1 MRLLSFRARLWLLLP
16 PLLLLVLAIFLS
28 QDPPVGVWSQKGSTA
43 DSQPKDEPGADP
55 VQGAIDALASFDAWK
70 AQFTKGQAVPSEGVR
85 LAKARRAQLFGLIK
99 ADPRAA
105 LAAAVPYADR
115 KRLPPEV
122 VDLLETPVST
132 AADLDVWQACG
143 APGQNSSLTRWLHL
157 EGEKHQVFT
166 FGERSQAM
174 SKNRLSVHGIA
185 LDGRLALSDDPV
197 RVLSGEEKM
206 DRGMQGLVFQAG
218 VRFYQAESEKKLA
231 EVRSALLDSEST
243 LGPEA
248 LPAYRE
254 LALGG
259 LEGVDFIAMQDG
271 NGAGDNDIPPDV
283 ASAWTEGAKTM
294 LYIRARFADEDPAY
308 EPVTLSLA
316 QTRQG
321 ESEAFWFENSYGKS
335 SLSTTF
341 TDVVTLPKNG
351 SEYVGNFGTLR
362 NDAAA
367 AAVALNTNWNRDN
380 YDFYTIV
387 TNSQSNPSFGYAGV
401 AQLNNKGSHLLR
413 QYISVRTASH
423 EYGHNL
429 GLNHSA
435 YWLTDS
441 PSPIGED
448 SNPGGY
454 VGDTADSER
463 IEYGHKFA
471 VMGAQN
477 GSGDFDSGRA
487 HFTASNKNRLDWLVE
502 GDGDIVNTT
511 TGGTFRL
518 YRHDVKQA
526 DFASMTTG
534 VPRAIKINLAST
546 DPTGFSNPYKY
557 WLNYRLLPTNGI
569 AENWLPHGIQVD
581 WRRDGNGFRAVQ
593 LDMTPYS
600 RDSGRPTNPG
610 TNTDNNDKEDGVLL
624 IGRTFSDVGSDI
636 HFTAIGK
643 GGTNPNEWLDVVV
656 NVGTQA
662 ANAPPEIQSF
672 TASATQVGT
681 GENVTFSVTATDPN
695 DDPLAYH
702 WDLGDNTVQ
711 SGQLNQPTRTKQWSS
726 AGFYVMRAEVS
737 DMKGGKDS
745 ESVVI
750 QVGNPANQGMIHG
763 RVTQSGRPV
772 EGAFV
777 RGGGVE
783 AWTDSDGTYVLAGV
797 ATGSSH
803 TVTATKAGLTF
814 TPRFTNPVQVTQLNA
829 FAIDFTAD
837 QPWSGGGGNVMAVVP
852 FEIEVPLGAS
862 VPFSAEA
869 FDGSGDLVAVNPSWA
884 VDGGGSMSA
893 AGVFTASSLGGPFT
907 VTATDGTLSGVASVK
922 VIDSDAVGVAALDPS
937 AAEPSDPGVFR
948 VRRFGSTAGALTVP
962 FSVSG
967 TATAGADY
975 SGLGTSVV
983 IPDGA
988 SFTDLTVSVIDDF
1001 VVEPVETV
1009 TLVLQPDAAHTI
1021 YGSEAAATVEIAD
1034 DGDVA
1039 PVATLTRP
1047 SIEAVAI
1054 PSGVGLELEGQATD
1068 DGLPAPLGLRWRAS
1082 AAPAGATVRFS
1093 PPSGTATTA
1102 FFSGTGIYELE
1113 LVAFDGA
1120 NEGTDTVT
1128 VFVGADG
1135 MTHPDSTGELIRY
1148 AFDESSGTTAGD
1160 GAGGDDDGSLFGNP
1174 QWEGGDSIAGNS
1186 IAFDGVGDSVGINN
1200 TADINTTAQGLRT
1213 IALWFK
1219 ASNPTLNAKQVLFEE
1234 GGGSRGLSI
1243 YLFAGNLHIAGWNNG
1258 ENGWPDTYLS
1268 TPLTDTGW
1276 HHAVLVLDA
1285 DGATSLK
1292 ADAFFAYLDGV
1303 EFGRAGA
1310 AIINPHTGAIG
1321 IGAKRGDTRYH
1332 DGISTG
1338 TGDYFT
1344 GLIDNFHLYNR
1355 ALSPFEIGQLFAWG
1369 DPAPAFT
1376 LPGVS
1381 DLTRAV
1387 ILPPDTRLLLDAT
1400 STGSA
1405 AWSQIGGPP
1414 GQAVFGDLAVAS
1426 TWVSFATPGYYDLRL
1441 SPASADVTTV
1451 LQIGVHAG
1459 IESPAHPS
1467 TSNQVIRYSLDENTG
1482 TTAGD
1487 GVGGDDDGTLAN
1499 GPLWVPGISG
1509 SALMFDGV
1517 DDVVEIANRGPINTA
1532 SSFTQKS
1539 IAFWFKPAATG
1550 TGAKEVLF
1558 EEGGITR
1565 GLCLYLDGDILYGG
1579 GWNNGT
1585 LGWDTT
1591 FLAARIQR
1599 DAWHHVVLTLD
1610 VTAGEEASVEGLKLF
1625 VNGCLAGAGYASEL
1639 QSHSGNVGLGA
1650 MRASTRFHDANGN
1663 GDGLGYAGVI
1673 DEFHYFNDR
1682 VLTLAEIGGLC
1693 AYGNIAAKVEAGPD
1707 QPDVGSLT
1715 VNLAPSVVDDGSAGA
1730 AAAVWTIAEGP
1741 VGAGAAFDQPDA
1753 DGVPTRGIFTTE
1765 GYHRLRLTVFDGQ
1778 ATTFDEMRLS
1788 VSYGPNFTGWLG
1800 GHFELS
1806 GDDLLPTANTD
1817 NDPFN
1822 QFYEYAVG
1830 GNPTADDDP
1839 AIYGPVHEIADD
1851 TGTDYFEITYR
1862 RRRDYI
1868 ARNLIYEVE
1877 FSDTL
1882 TADSWDSAPGTIV
1895 GTTPIDADFEKVT
1908 VRFNQAI
1915 GGTNTLR
1922 FARLVISEGPPTP

>member
-1 MRLLSFRARLWLLLP
+1 MRFFPLRARPWLLFLPLLILGLVVLLSRRSSVDVENGNTPAQP
-16 PLLLLVLAIFLS
+16 SPAQVASSVDSIK
-28 QDPPVGVWSQKGSTA
+28 KG
-43 DSQPKDEPGADP
+43 
-55 VQGAIDALASFDAWK
+55 IDALKGFETWR
-70 AQFTKGQAVPSEGVR
+70 AQFAAGEAALAEGVR
-85 LAKARRAQLFGLIK
+85 LAEARRDQLFELIQS
-99 ADPRAA
+99 DPEAA
-105 LAAAVPYADR
+105 LAAAVSYADR
-115 KRLPPEV
+115 QILPPEV
-122 VDLLETPVST
+122 VAMLETPVST

-143 APGQNSSLTRWLHL
+143 GPGQNSSLTRWLHL

-185 LDGRLALSDDPV
+185 IDGRLALSDDPV
-197 RVLSGEEKM
+197 RVLSSEEKM

-218 VRFYQAESEKKLA
+218 VRFYQADSEKKLA
-231 EVRSALLDSEST
+231 EVRSALLESEST

-254 LALGG
+254 LALGQV
-259 LEGVDFIAMQDG
+259 EGGDFIAMQDG
-271 NGAGDNDIPPDV
+271 SVVGDGDIPPNV
-283 ASAWTEGAKTM
+283 ESAFTEGAKTM

-308 EPVTLSLA
+308 EPVSLSTA

-367 AAVALNTNWNRDN
+367 AAVALNANWNRDTH
-380 YDFYTIV
+380 DFYTIV

-454 VGDTADSER
+454 VGDAADNER

-502 GDGDIVNTT
+502 GDGDIATTT

-534 VPRAIKINLAST
+534 VPRAIKIDVPST

-600 RDSGRPTNPG
+600 RDSGPYGANPSTNS
-610 TNTDNNDKEDGVLL
+610 DNNDKEDGVLL
-624 IGRTFSDVGSDI
+624 IGRTFSDVGADI
-636 HFTAIGK
+636 HFTAIGE

-662 ANAPPEIQSF
+662 TNSPPEIQSF

-681 GENVTFSVTATDPN
+681 GENVTFSVDATDP
-695 DDPLAYH
+695 DSGDTLAYH

-711 SGQLNQPTRTKQWSS
+711 SGQLNNPTRTKQWSN

-737 DMKGGKDS
+737 DMKGGKAT

-750 QVGNPANQGMIHG
+750 QVGNPTNQGMIHG

-783 AWTDSDGTYVLAGV
+783 TWTDSDGTYVLAGV
-797 ATGSSH
+797 ATGSVP
-803 TVTATKAGLTF
+803 TVTVTKAGLTF

-829 FAIDFTAD
+829 FGIDFTAD

-862 VPFSAEA
+862 VPFSVEA
-869 FDGSGDLVAVNPSWA
+869 FDGSGDPVPVNPSWA
-884 VDGGGSMSA
+884 VDGGGSISTT
-893 AGVFTASSLGGPFT
+893 GEFTASSLGGPFT
-907 VTATDGTLSGVASVK
+907 VTATDLALSGTARVT
-922 VIDSDAVGVAALDPS
+922 VIDSDAVGVVALDAS
-937 AAEPSDPGVFR
+937 AAEPADNGVFR
-948 VRRFGSTAGALTVP
+948 VRRFGSTAGALTVQ

-967 TATAGADY
+967 TATTGADY

-988 SFTDLTVSVIDDF
+988 SFTDVTVAVIDDF
-1001 VVEPVETV
+1001 VVEPLETV
-1009 TLVLQPDAAHTI
+1009 ILNLQPDAAYTI

-1039 PVATLTRP
+1039 PVATITRP
-1047 SIEAVAI
+1047 SGDAVAI
-1054 PSGVGLELEGQATD
+1054 PSGVGLELEGHAAD
-1068 DGLPAPLGLRWRAS
+1068 DGLPGPLALRWRAS

-1093 PPSGTATTA
+1093 PPSGTTTTA
-1102 FFSGTGIYELE
+1102 FFSTEGIYQLD

-1120 NEGTDTVT
+1120 NESTDTVT

-1135 MTHPDSTGELIRY
+1135 TSYPDSSSELIRY
-1148 AFDESSGTTAGD
+1148 AFDESSGATAGD
-1160 GAGGDDDGSLFGNP
+1160 AAGGDDDGTLFGNP
-1174 QWEGGDSIAGNS
+1174 QWESGESIAGNS

-1200 TADINTTAQGLRT
+1200 TADINTAAQGLRT

-1219 ASNPTLNAKQVLFEE
+1219 AANPTLNAKQVLYEE

-1243 YLFAGNLHIAGWNNG
+1243 YLSDGNLYIAGWNNG

-1276 HHAVLVLDA
+1276 HHAALVLNA

-1332 DGISTG
+1332 DGTSSG
-1338 TGDYFT
+1338 TGDYFA
-1344 GLIDNFHLYNR
+1344 GLVDNFHLYNR
-1355 ALSPFEIGQLFAWG
+1355 ALSPIEIGQLFAWG
-1369 DPAPAFT
+1369 NPAPAFT

-1381 DLTRAV
+1381 DLTRAI
-1387 ILPPDTRLLLDAT
+1387 ILPSEVRLLLDAT
-1400 STGSA
+1400 ATGNAS
-1405 AWSQIGGPP
+1405 WSQLSGPS
-1414 GQAVFGDLAVAS
+1414 GQATFGDPAVPS

-1441 SPASADVTTV
+1441 RSPSADVTTA
-1451 LQIGVHAG
+1451 LQIGIHAG
-1459 IESPAHPS
+1459 IDAPALPA
-1467 TSNQVIRYSLDENTG
+1467 TSNQVIYYSLDENTG
-1482 TTAGD
+1482 TIAGD
-1487 GVGGDDDGTLAN
+1487 GVGSDDDGTLAN
-1499 GPLWVPGISG
+1499 GPVWVPGISG
-1509 SALMFDGV
+1509 SGLLFDGV
-1517 DDVVEIANRGPINTA
+1517 DDVVEINNRGPINT
-1532 SSFTQKS
+1532 SNSYTQKS

-1558 EEGGITR
+1558 EEGGTTR

-1591 FLAARIQR
+1591 HLASRIRR
-1599 DAWHHVVLTLD
+1599 DEWNHVVLTLD
-1610 VTAGEEASVEGLKLF
+1610 VAAGEEANVQGLKLY
-1625 VNGCLAGAGYASEL
+1625 VDGCLAGAGYASEM

-1650 MRASTRFHDANGN
+1650 MRASTLFHDGNGN
-1663 GDGLGYAGVI
+1663 GDGLPFAGVI

-1693 AYGNIAAKVEAGPD
+1693 AYGNIAAQVDAGPD
-1707 QPDVGSLT
+1707 QPDVGSLIVT
-1715 VNLAPSVVDDGSAGA
+1715 LAPMVVDDGGAGVA
-1730 AAAVWTIAEGP
+1730 TTSWTITEGP
-1741 VGAGAAFDQPDA
+1741 SGAGASFDQPDA
-1753 DGVPTRGIFTTE
+1753 NGVPSRGIFTTE
-1765 GYHRLRLTVFDGQ
+1765 GYHRLRLSAFDGQ
-1778 ATTFDEMRLS
+1778 ATTFDEMQLS
-1788 VSYGPNFTGWLG
+1788 VSDGPNFTGWLG

-1822 QFYEYAVG
+1822 QFYEYATG
-1830 GNPTADDDP
+1830 GNPTGDDDP
-1839 AIYGPVHEIADD
+1839 LVLGPASEVTDD
-1851 TGTDYFEITYR
+1851 SGDDFFELTYR
-1862 RRRDYI
+1862 RRRDYL

-1877 FSDTL
+1877 FSDSM
-1882 TADSWDSAPGTIV
+1882 APSSWDTAMGTEIRV
-1895 GTTPIDADFEKVT
+1895 DPVNAEIELVT
-1908 VRFNQAI
+1908 VRFSDAI
-1915 GGTNTLR
+1915 GGGNTR
-1922 FARLVISEGPPTP
+1922 QFARLSIREGP